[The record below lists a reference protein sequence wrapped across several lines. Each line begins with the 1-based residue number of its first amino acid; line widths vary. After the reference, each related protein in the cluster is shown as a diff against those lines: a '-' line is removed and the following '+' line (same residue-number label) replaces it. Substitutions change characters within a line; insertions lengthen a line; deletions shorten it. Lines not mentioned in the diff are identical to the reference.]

1 MPNMFFLHQLDQ
13 ASQVQVQ
20 KHLASPPWWPGRD
33 LTPWNPHGPPGDL
46 GLRYSHG
53 HSVIGCCAPKVGH
66 ENWDPTW
73 IFVGKFLYY
82 TVILPIIEK
91 ITCLFVKNL
100 YIGKMCSHLCC
111 KSWSLPIIP
120 RLCCDKRRTCG
131 SSTGACH
138 VILSP
143 RFQRLKRA
151 PCVCFAFLLEFL

>member
-1 MPNMFFLHQLDQ
+1 MPQDVFSSSIGFF

-33 LTPWNPHGPPGDL
+33 LTPWNLHGPPGDL

-53 HSVIGCCAPKVGH
+53 HSVIGCCAPKVHH

-73 IFVGKFLYY
+73 ISVGKFLYY
-82 TVILPIIEK
+82 TLRKLHVCLSRTYILEK
-91 ITCLFVKNL
+91 CFLISVV
-100 YIGKMCSHLCC
+100 
-111 KSWSLPIIP
+111 P

-143 RFQRLKRA
+143 RFQQLKRA
-151 PCVCFAFLLEFL
+151 LCVLSSVCFAFLLEFL